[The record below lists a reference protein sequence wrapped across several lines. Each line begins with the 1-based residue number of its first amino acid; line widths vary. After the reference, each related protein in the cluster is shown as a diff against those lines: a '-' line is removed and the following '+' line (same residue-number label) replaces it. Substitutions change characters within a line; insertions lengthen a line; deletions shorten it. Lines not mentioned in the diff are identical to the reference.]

1 MDSKMLSC
9 HATAAGINSA
19 ILWADARLATQS
31 LRRKS
36 SPYYRLR
43 DIKRK
48 TAAVVYPE
56 SMQTTANAVLAG
68 ALAHTLNA
76 QMIETHIS
84 WVLLTCDTAYK
95 IKKAVQLPFVDY
107 GTLPARQHFCD
118 EELRLNQRLAPSLY
132 LGVTRITGTPQTPVL
147 DGSGPVLE
155 YAVRMRRFAPGALF
169 SEQLA
174 ASTLRG
180 GDVDELAALLAGFHE
195 HAAHAGAAD
204 GFATVDR
211 RRADALAACDGT
223 RPLAGNSDGE
233 HALLRSWLQAEADRL
248 APLWAARLANGHVR
262 ECHGD
267 LHLANVVRLDGQVA
281 AFDCIEFDPALR
293 WIDVL
298 DDAAFVV
305 MDFAACG
312 RHDLAFRFLNGWLDR
327 TGDHGS
333 LPALR
338 FSVVYRAL
346 VRAQVEHLRDAN
358 SAAAR
363 HYLQTALI
371 WTRPG
376 EGRLFITHGLPGSGK
391 TFASQSLLEQL
402 GALRLRSDVERKR
415 LFGLGMLE
423 NSRGQGL
430 DLYSA
435 DATARTYLQLF
446 ATARSALQA
455 GYPVI
460 LDAAFLRRAER
471 AQAHALAQEL
481 GVPFS
486 IVACEAPLPVLQA
499 RLLARR
505 GDASEAD
512 ATVLEL
518 LRAQLEPLTSD
529 ERALAYPGVPLSTR
543 T

>member
-1 MDSKMLSC
+1 MV
-9 HATAAGINSA
+9 
-19 ILWADARLATQS
+19 
-31 LRRKS
+31 
-36 SPYYRLR
+36 
-43 DIKRK
+43 IKRRI
-48 TAAVVYPE
+48 AAVVYPE
-56 SMQTTANAVLAG
+56 SMQTTDSAVLAG
-68 ALAHTLNA
+68 TLARALSA
-76 QMIETHIS
+76 QIIETHIS
-84 WVLLTCDTAYK
+84 WVLLTGDAAYK

-107 GTLPARQHFCD
+107 GSLPARQHFCE

-132 LGVTRITGTPQTPVL
+132 LGVTRITGTPQAPVL

-169 SEQLA
+169 SEQLTA
-174 ASTLRG
+174 GTLRA
-180 GDVDELAALLAGFHE
+180 GDVDQLATLLAGFHE
-195 HAAHAGAAD
+195 RAARADAAD
-204 GFATVDR
+204 GFATVER
-211 RRADALAACDGT
+211 RRASALAACDGT
-223 RPLAGNSDGE
+223 RPLAGNNDE
-233 HALLRSWLQAEADRL
+233 HALLRTWLQAGADRL
-248 APLWAARLANGHVR
+248 TPLWAARRADGHVR

-267 LHLANVVRLDGQVA
+267 LHLANVLSLDGQVM

-305 MDFAACG
+305 MDFSARG
-312 RHDLAFRFLNGWLDR
+312 RDDLAFRFLNGWLGR

-333 LPALR
+333 LSALR

-346 VRAQVEHLRDAN
+346 VRAQVEHLRNAN

-363 HYLQTALI
+363 HYLQTALA

-376 EGRLFITHGLPGSGK
+376 ELRLFITHGLPGSGK

-423 NSRGQGL
+423 DSRSRGL
-430 DLYSA
+430 DLYGA
-435 DATARTYLQLF
+435 DASARTYLQLF

-486 IVACEAPLPVLQA
+486 IVVCEAPLPLLQA

-505 GDASEAD
+505 GDASEAT

-518 LRAQLEPLTSD
+518 LRAQLEPLTGG
-529 ERALAYPGVPLSTR
+529 ERALVYPGVPRSTR
-543 T
+543 A